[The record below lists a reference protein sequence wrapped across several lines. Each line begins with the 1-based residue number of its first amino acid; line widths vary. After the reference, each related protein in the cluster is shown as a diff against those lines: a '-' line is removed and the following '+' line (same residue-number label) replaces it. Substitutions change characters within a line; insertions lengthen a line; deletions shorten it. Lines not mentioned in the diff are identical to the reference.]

1 MFPLTK
7 VEPVITNGPVLMST
21 LPNRV
26 CVSDASSPNIF
37 EPDENT
43 TDDVWNIVSK

>member
-1 MFPLTK
+1 
-7 VEPVITNGPVLMST
+7 MST

-26 CVSDASSPNIF
+26 CVSDASSPKMF
-37 EPDENT
+37 EPDEKI